1 MCHGASILSEKS
13 ERRLVQ
19 GGADGTECFVF
30 RGEAGGGH
38 GIEKREEAPLA
49 HLSTDST
56 CHVIKAEAC
65 LLLAHGCRL

>member
-38 GIEKREEAPLA
+38 GTEKREEAPALRLGGRTA
-49 HLSTDST
+49 KIPSLSRAPFT
-56 CHVIKAEAC
+56 CRAQ
-65 LLLAHGCRL
+65 L